1 MNPTQDIIP
10 ILKLA
15 LRYHREGNLDY
26 AKYVYQHVLGID
38 PQNADALHLLG
49 VSVYQS
55 EQYDIAIN
63 LITQA
68 IQIDSTKPL
77 FFTNLGNAFQKQ
89 GKLEKSVQAY
99 QKAIQIQPDYADA
112 YYNLGNAFQKQGKLE
127 QSTQAYQKAIQIQPD
142 YAEAYFNL
150 GNSLREQGKLKES
163 TQALQKAVQIQP
175 DYADAH
181 FNLAMLLLLQGQF
194 VEGWEKYEWRWDSSL
209 KSQKRNFKRP
219 LWDGTS
225 LSSKSILIYVEQG
238 FGDSIQFARYIDL
251 FPDTATIIVACQ
263 PELKSLLK
271 SIERIDTLVTKGED
285 IPNFDFHAPIVSLPH
300 IFGTVLETIPA
311 KIPYLYPDKNPDFSF
326 LSDDERDLKVGIA
339 WAGSPT
345 HINDRNRSI
354 SLNNFKCLLD
364 IKGCEFFSLQVGE
377 HHRDI
382 KRCGYSRIIKD
393 LGKQF
398 TNFHHTASA
407 ILQLDLVISVDTA
420 VAHLAGALG
429 KPVWTLLPFIP
440 DWRWMLNRSDSPWYP
455 SMTLFRQRKRG
466 DWHSVFQEI
475 RLTLT
480 QYSQR

>member
-1 MNPTQDIIP
+1 M
-10 ILKLA
+10 
-15 LRYHREGNLDY
+15 
-26 AKYVYQHVLGID
+26 LGID

-89 GKLEKSVQAY
+89 GKLEKSVQVY

-127 QSTQAYQKAIQIQPD
+127 K
-142 YAEAYFNL
+142 
-150 GNSLREQGKLKES
+150 S
-163 TQALQKAVQIQP
+163 TQALQKAIQIQP

-209 KSQKRNFKRP
+209 QSQKRNFKRP

-225 LSSKSILIYVEQG
+225 LSGKSILIYAEQG

-271 SIERIDTLVTKGED
+271 SIDRIGTLVTKGED

-311 KIPYLYPDKNPDFSF
+311 KIPYLYPDKNSDFEI
-326 LSDDERDLKVGIA
+326 LSDDERDLKVGIT

-354 SLNNFKCLLD
+354 SLNDFKCLLD
-364 IKGCEFFSLQVGE
+364 IEGCEFFSLQVGE

-382 KRCGYSRIIKD
+382 KQCGYSRIIKD

-398 TNFHHTASA
+398 TTFHHTASV

-429 KPVWTLLPFIP
+429 KPVWTLLPFVP

>member
-89 GKLEKSVQAY
+89 GKLEQSTQAY

-225 LSSKSILIYVEQG
+225 LSSKSILIYAEQG
-238 FGDSIQFARYIDL
+238 FGDSIQFVRYIDL
-251 FPDTATIIVACQ
+251 FPDTTTIIVACQ

-271 SIERIDTLVTKGED
+271 RIGRIDILVTKGED
-285 IPNFDFHAPIVSLPH
+285 IPKFDFHAPIVSLPH

-311 KIPYLYPDKNPDFSF
+311 KIPYLYPDKNSDFAF
-326 LSDDERDLKVGIA
+326 LSNDERDLKVGIA

-475 RLTLT
+475 RLTLI

>member
-99 QKAIQIQPDYADA
+99 QKAIQIQPGYAEA
-112 YYNLGNAFQKQGKLE
+112 YFNLGNSLREQGELE
-127 QSTQAYQKAIQIQPD
+127 QSTQALQKAVQIQPD

-163 TQALQKAVQIQP
+163 TQALQKAIQIQP

-225 LSSKSILIYVEQG
+225 LSSKSILIYAEQG

-251 FPDTATIIVACQ
+251 FPDTTTIIVACQ

-271 SIERIDTLVTKGED
+271 SIKRIDTLVTKGED

-382 KRCGYSRIIKD
+382 KQCGYSRIIKD

-398 TNFHHTASA
+398 TNFHHTASV

-420 VAHLAGALG
+420 VVHLAGALG

-440 DWRWMLNRSDSPWYP
+440 DWRWMLNRLDSPWYP

-466 DWHSVFQEI
+466 DCHSVLQEI

>member
-127 QSTQAYQKAIQIQPD
+127 KSVQAYQKAIQIQPG

-225 LSSKSILIYVEQG
+225 LSSKSILIYAEQG

-382 KRCGYSRIIKD
+382 KQCGYSRIIKD

-398 TNFHHTASA
+398 TNFHHTASV

>member
-127 QSTQAYQKAIQIQPD
+127 KSVQAYQKAIQIQPG

-225 LSSKSILIYVEQG
+225 LSSKSILIYAEQG

-354 SLNNFKCLLD
+354 SRNIVKC
-364 IKGCEFFSLQVGE
+364 
-377 HHRDI
+377 
-382 KRCGYSRIIKD
+382 
-393 LGKQF
+393 
-398 TNFHHTASA
+398 
-407 ILQLDLVISVDTA
+407 
-420 VAHLAGALG
+420 
-429 KPVWTLLPFIP
+429 
-440 DWRWMLNRSDSPWYP
+440 
-455 SMTLFRQRKRG
+455 
-466 DWHSVFQEI
+466 
-475 RLTLT
+475 
-480 QYSQR
+480 

>member
-77 FFTNLGNAFQKQ
+77 FFT
-89 GKLEKSVQAY
+89 
-99 QKAIQIQPDYADA
+99 
-112 YYNLGNAFQKQGKLE
+112 NLGNAFQKQGKLE

-225 LSSKSILIYVEQG
+225 LSSKSILIYAEQG
-238 FGDSIQFARYIDL
+238 FGDSIQFVRYIDL
-251 FPDTATIIVACQ
+251 FPDTTTIIVACQ

-271 SIERIDTLVTKGED
+271 RIGRIDTLVTKGED
-285 IPNFDFHAPIVSLPH
+285 IPKFDFHAPIVSLPH

-311 KIPYLYPDKNPDFSF
+311 KIPYLYPDKNSDFAF
-326 LSDDERDLKVGIA
+326 LSNDERDLKVGIA

-475 RLTLT
+475 RLTLI

>member
-89 GKLEKSVQAY
+89 GKLE
-99 QKAIQIQPDYADA
+99 
-112 YYNLGNAFQKQGKLE
+112 
-127 QSTQAYQKAIQIQPD
+127 QSAQAYQKAIQIQPD

-225 LSSKSILIYVEQG
+225 LSSKSILIYAEQG
-238 FGDSIQFARYIDL
+238 FGDSIQFVRYIDL
-251 FPDTATIIVACQ
+251 FPDTTTIIVACQ

-271 SIERIDTLVTKGED
+271 RIGRIDTLVTKGED
-285 IPNFDFHAPIVSLPH
+285 IPKFDFHAPIVSLPH

-311 KIPYLYPDKNPDFSF
+311 KIPYLYPDKNSDFAF
-326 LSDDERDLKVGIA
+326 LSNDERDLKVGIA

-475 RLTLT
+475 RLTLI

>member
-89 GKLEKSVQAY
+89 GKLEQSAQAY

-163 TQALQKAVQIQP
+163 TQAYQKAIQIQP

-225 LSSKSILIYVEQG
+225 LSSKSILIYAEQG

-271 SIERIDTLVTKGED
+271 SIERIDILVTKGED

-382 KRCGYSRIIKD
+382 KQCGYSRIIKD

-398 TNFHHTASA
+398 TNFHHTASV

>member
-89 GKLEKSVQAY
+89 GKLEKSAQAY
-99 QKAIQIQPDYADA
+99 QKAI
-112 YYNLGNAFQKQGKLE
+112 
-127 QSTQAYQKAIQIQPD
+127 
-142 YAEAYFNL
+142 
-150 GNSLREQGKLKES
+150 
-163 TQALQKAVQIQP
+163 QIQP

-209 KSQKRNFKRP
+209 QSQKRNFKRP

-225 LSSKSILIYVEQG
+225 LSGKSILIYAEQG

-271 SIERIDTLVTKGED
+271 SIDRIGTLVTKGED

-311 KIPYLYPDKNPDFSF
+311 KIPYLYPDKNSDFEI
-326 LSDDERDLKVGIA
+326 LSDDERDLKVGIT

-354 SLNNFKCLLD
+354 SLNDFKCLLD
-364 IKGCEFFSLQVGE
+364 IEGCEFFSLQVGE

-382 KRCGYSRIIKD
+382 KQCGYSRIIKD

-398 TNFHHTASA
+398 TNFHHTASV

-429 KPVWTLLPFIP
+429 KPVWTLLPFVP

>member
-1 MNPTQDIIP
+1 MNTAQDIIP

-99 QKAIQIQPDYADA
+99 QKAIQIQP
-112 YYNLGNAFQKQGKLE
+112 G
-127 QSTQAYQKAIQIQPD
+127 

-225 LSSKSILIYVEQG
+225 LSRKSILIYAEQG

-271 SIERIDTLVTKGED
+271 SIERIDILVTKGED

-382 KRCGYSRIIKD
+382 KQCGYSRIIKD

-398 TNFHHTASA
+398 TNFHHTASV

>member
-89 GKLEKSVQAY
+89 GKLEQSAQAY

-127 QSTQAYQKAIQIQPD
+127 KSVHAYQKAIQIQPG

-225 LSSKSILIYVEQG
+225 LSSKSILIYAEQG
-238 FGDSIQFARYIDL
+238 FGDSIQFVRYIDL
-251 FPDTATIIVACQ
+251 FPDTTTIIVACQ

-271 SIERIDTLVTKGED
+271 RIGRIDTLVTKGED
-285 IPNFDFHAPIVSLPH
+285 IPKFDFHAPIVSLPH

-311 KIPYLYPDKNPDFSF
+311 KIPYLYPDKNSDFAF
-326 LSDDERDLKVGIA
+326 LSNDERDLKVGIA

-398 TNFHHTASA
+398 TNFHHTASV

-420 VAHLAGALG
+420 VVHLAGALG
-429 KPVWTLLPFIP
+429 KPVLTLLPFIP

>member
-89 GKLEKSVQAY
+89 GKLEKSA
-99 QKAIQIQPDYADA
+99 
-112 YYNLGNAFQKQGKLE
+112 
-127 QSTQAYQKAIQIQPD
+127 QAYQKAIQIQPD

-163 TQALQKAVQIQP
+163 TQALQKAIQIQP

-209 KSQKRNFKRP
+209 QSQKRNFKRP

-225 LSSKSILIYVEQG
+225 LSGKSILIYAEQG

-271 SIERIDTLVTKGED
+271 SIDRIGTLVTKGED

-311 KIPYLYPDKNPDFSF
+311 KIPYLYPDKNSDFEI
-326 LSDDERDLKVGIA
+326 LSDDERDLKVGIT

-354 SLNNFKCLLD
+354 SLNDFKCLLD
-364 IKGCEFFSLQVGE
+364 IEGCEFFSLQVGE

-382 KRCGYSRIIKD
+382 KQCGYSRIIKD

-398 TNFHHTASA
+398 TNFHHTASV

-429 KPVWTLLPFIP
+429 KPVWTLLPFVP

-475 RLTLT
+475 RLILT

>member
-99 QKAIQIQPDYADA
+99 RKAIQIQP
-112 YYNLGNAFQKQGKLE
+112 G
-127 QSTQAYQKAIQIQPD
+127 

-163 TQALQKAVQIQP
+163 TQAYQKAIQIQP

-225 LSSKSILIYVEQG
+225 LSSKSILIYAEQG
-238 FGDSIQFARYIDL
+238 FGDSIQFVRYIDL

-382 KRCGYSRIIKD
+382 KQCGYSRIIKD

-398 TNFHHTASA
+398 TNFHHTASV

>member
-112 YYNLGNAFQKQGKLE
+112 
-127 QSTQAYQKAIQIQPD
+127 
-142 YAEAYFNL
+142 
-150 GNSLREQGKLKES
+150 
-163 TQALQKAVQIQP
+163 
-175 DYADAH
+175 H
-181 FNLAMLLLLQGQF
+181 FILAMLLLLQGQF

-209 KSQKRNFKRP
+209 QSQKRNFKRP

-225 LSSKSILIYVEQG
+225 LSGKSILIYAEQG

-271 SIERIDTLVTKGED
+271 SIDRIGTLVTKGED

-311 KIPYLYPDKNPDFSF
+311 KIPYLYPDKNSDFEI
-326 LSDDERDLKVGIA
+326 LSDDERDLKVGIT

-354 SLNNFKCLLD
+354 SLNDFKCLLD
-364 IKGCEFFSLQVGE
+364 IEGCEFFSLQVGE

-382 KRCGYSRIIKD
+382 KQCGYSRIIKD

-398 TNFHHTASA
+398 TNFHHTASV

-429 KPVWTLLPFIP
+429 KPVWTLLPFVP

>member
-89 GKLEKSVQAY
+89 GKSEKSVQAY
-99 QKAIQIQPDYADA
+99 QKAIQIQP
-112 YYNLGNAFQKQGKLE
+112 G
-127 QSTQAYQKAIQIQPD
+127 

-163 TQALQKAVQIQP
+163 TQALQKAIQIQP

-225 LSSKSILIYVEQG
+225 LSSKSILIYAEQG

-263 PELKSLLK
+263 PALKSLLK
-271 SIERIDTLVTKGED
+271 SIECIDTLVTKGED

-382 KRCGYSRIIKD
+382 KQCGYSRIIKD

-398 TNFHHTASA
+398 TNFHHTASV

>member
-1 MNPTQDIIP
+1 M
-10 ILKLA
+10 
-15 LRYHREGNLDY
+15 
-26 AKYVYQHVLGID
+26 LGID

-89 GKLEKSVQAY
+89 GKLEKSVQVY
-99 QKAIQIQPDYADA
+99 QKAI
-112 YYNLGNAFQKQGKLE
+112 
-127 QSTQAYQKAIQIQPD
+127 
-142 YAEAYFNL
+142 
-150 GNSLREQGKLKES
+150 
-163 TQALQKAVQIQP
+163 QIQP

-209 KSQKRNFKRP
+209 QSQKRNFKRP

-225 LSSKSILIYVEQG
+225 LSGKSILIYAEQG

-271 SIERIDTLVTKGED
+271 SIDRIGTLVTKGED

-311 KIPYLYPDKNPDFSF
+311 KIPYLYPDKNSDFEI
-326 LSDDERDLKVGIA
+326 LSDDERDLKVGIT

-354 SLNNFKCLLD
+354 SLNDFKCLLD
-364 IKGCEFFSLQVGE
+364 IEGCEFFSLQVGE

-382 KRCGYSRIIKD
+382 KQCGYSRIIKD

-398 TNFHHTASA
+398 TNFHHTASV

-420 VAHLAGALG
+420 VANLAGELG
-429 KPVWTLLPFIP
+429 KPVWTLLPFVP

>member
-77 FFTNLGNAFQKQ
+77 FFT
-89 GKLEKSVQAY
+89 
-99 QKAIQIQPDYADA
+99 
-112 YYNLGNAFQKQGKLE
+112 NLGNAFQKQGKLE

-225 LSSKSILIYVEQG
+225 LSSKSILIYAEQG
-238 FGDSIQFARYIDL
+238 FGDSIQFVRYIDL
-251 FPDTATIIVACQ
+251 FPDTTTIIVACQ

-271 SIERIDTLVTKGED
+271 RIGRIDILVTKGED
-285 IPNFDFHAPIVSLPH
+285 IPKFDFHAPIVSLPH

-311 KIPYLYPDKNPDFSF
+311 KIPYLYPDKNSDFAF
-326 LSDDERDLKVGIA
+326 LSNDERDLKVGIA

-475 RLTLT
+475 RLTLI

>member
-89 GKLEKSVQAY
+89 GKLE
-99 QKAIQIQPDYADA
+99 
-112 YYNLGNAFQKQGKLE
+112 
-127 QSTQAYQKAIQIQPD
+127 QSAQAYQKAIQIQPD

-150 GNSLREQGKLKES
+150 GNSLREQGKLMES
-163 TQALQKAVQIQP
+163 TQALQKAIQIQP

-194 VEGWEKYEWRWDSSL
+194 VEGWEKYEWRWNSSL

-225 LSSKSILIYVEQG
+225 LSSKSILIYAEQG
-238 FGDSIQFARYIDL
+238 FGDSIQFVRYIDL
-251 FPDTATIIVACQ
+251 FPDTTTIIVACQ

-271 SIERIDTLVTKGED
+271 RIGRIDTLVTKGED
-285 IPNFDFHAPIVSLPH
+285 IPKFDFHAPIVSLPH

-311 KIPYLYPDKNPDFSF
+311 KIPYLYPDKNSNFAF
-326 LSDDERDLKVGIA
+326 LSNDERDLKVGIA

-475 RLTLT
+475 RLTLI